1 MQSNEFWLNN
11 PTILFKKNKITQ
23 LWPKENMNYN
33 EKLNAISRFVILLS
47 AIGYMCLKKLNVLLI
62 GLITLGI
69 ICFLSY
75 NNDKNIIEFGKENF
89 ENIKNIKNDVLPTEN
104 NPLMNVNL
112 NDYKENPE
120 KPPSALI
127 SEPGIPNKINEAAKE
142 NILNANPYNS
152 DKSKIFKDLSDELEF
167 EQSMRAYHT
176 TANTTIPNDQKG
188 FTEFCYGNLP
198 SDKNVSI
205 Y

>member
-142 NILNANPYNS
+142 NILNENPYKS
-152 DKSKIFKDLSDELEF
+152 YKSKIFKDLSDELEF

>member
-112 NDYKENPE
+112 NDYKENPQ

-152 DKSKIFKDLSDELEF
+152 DKSKIFKDLGDELEF

>member
-47 AIGYMCLKKLNVLLI
+47 VIGYMCLKKLNVLLI

-89 ENIKNIKNDVLPTEN
+89 ENIKNDVLPTEN

-112 NDYKENPE
+112 NDYKENPQ

>member
-47 AIGYMCLKKLNVLLI
+47 VIGYMCLKKLNVLLI

-75 NNDKNIIEFGKENF
+75 NNDKNVIEFRKENF
-89 ENIKNIKNDVLPTEN
+89 ENIKKDILPTEN

-112 NDYKENPE
+112 NDYKENPQ

-152 DKSKIFKDLSDELEF
+152 DKSKIFKDLGDELEF

>member
-1 MQSNEFWLNN
+1 
-11 PTILFKKNKITQ
+11 
-23 LWPKENMNYN
+23 MNYN
-33 EKLNAISRFVILLS
+33 EKLNAISRFIILLS
-47 AIGYMCLKKLNVLLI
+47 VIGYMCLKKLNVLLI

-89 ENIKNIKNDVLPTEN
+89 ENIKNDVLPTEN

-112 NDYKENPE
+112 NDYKENPQ

>member
-33 EKLNAISRFVILLS
+33 EKLNAISRFIILLS
-47 AIGYMCLKKLNVLLI
+47 VIGYMCLKKLNVLLI

-89 ENIKNIKNDVLPTEN
+89 ENIKNDVLPTEN

-112 NDYKENPE
+112 NDYKENPQ

>member
-1 MQSNEFWLNN
+1 MQYNEFWLNN